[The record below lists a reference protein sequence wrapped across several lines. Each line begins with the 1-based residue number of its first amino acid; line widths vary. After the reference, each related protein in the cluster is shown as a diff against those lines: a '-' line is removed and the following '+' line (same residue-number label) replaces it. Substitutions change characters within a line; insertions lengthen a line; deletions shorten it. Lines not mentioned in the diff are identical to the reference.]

1 MDFESE
7 GTLKTEER
15 QFGPGLRALAFF
27 MSRKLELKVLGYYEA
42 RKKTVFSS
50 SHATMEKDNSGQA
63 TVNLRGMA
71 EQGGQSSKEW
81 NVDKSRGNHDR
92 ERNGSPGI
100 NHINVVQP
108 DLMRDRDNG
117 KNSVLTSQSVTDT
130 LNKVPKLHSSAFV
143 SPKGTVEMN
152 QHEFTTTLNSINA
165 ELEGFDSLEESSFSS
180 TKANTHATKIPTSN
194 AQSSEA
200 RDHQIKNC

>member
-1 MDFESE
+1 M
-7 GTLKTEER
+7 
-15 QFGPGLRALAFF
+15 
-27 MSRKLELKVLGYYEA
+27 
-42 RKKTVFSS
+42 
-50 SHATMEKDNSGQA
+50 
-63 TVNLRGMA
+63 
-71 EQGGQSSKEW
+71 
-81 NVDKSRGNHDR
+81 
-92 ERNGSPGI
+92 
-100 NHINVVQP
+100 VQP

-117 KNSVLTSQSVTDT
+117 KNSVLTSQSVTGT

-180 TKANTHATKIPTSN
+180 TKANTHATIIPTSN

-200 RDHQIKNC
+200 RDHQKTARVPNSTPQRRVLPITCSFRTHRVGEKKSPSIIFLMETKSKDQYLKNCIIFSLKFFFFVQ